1 MDDCLRPLRY
11 ERYLNNTSKFSI
23 YPTENN
29 ACQLQRKTSR
39 VSSAITCVSL
49 TQIGY
54 KSIDKCVNA
63 VCIRQSFTYT
73 C

>member
-54 KSIDKCVNA
+54 KKKLRGLSPRAKNQLINV
-63 VCIRQSFTYT
+63 
-73 C
+73 